1 LTPVG
6 LAVKA
11 ETVVVAE
18 GPGDDVDVA
27 VRTICDVDVAVPDV
41 DEVAVGVG
49 VFAV

>member
-11 ETVVVAE
+11 ETVVAE

-27 VRTICDVDVAVPDV
+27 VRTICDVGVAVPDV